1 MTRRRRTAANGEG
14 SLYEEADYGRPD
26 PETGKRPIRRMIWVA
41 TYRLDG
47 DHRLKRARG
56 KTRAEAVRARAEAI
70 ERHRNQGTVK
80 AVEARQITLAEL
92 AGRWRSQ
99 VIEVDIQMRTTS
111 QDFYRKEVARFGP
124 LLGLPVVEVDYRQVM
139 AWRSDLVK
147 AGRVPKTVN
156 STVGTLRR
164 VLDFGVDSNIIPTN
178 PVVRVKALKLPAARD
193 DRYTLSADE
202 TARLLGV
209 TDTNRYGAVVSLLF
223 LQGWRISEALGLA
236 WGDIDFAASTADVQ
250 RGCHDDPLEG
260 LSLGPV
266 KTGATEGLKLLTPG
280 VIARLQARRV
290 QADKERAAVGE
301 AWPTHR
307 YEGAEVEPVFLTAKG
322 GLVRRQTIDS
332 LMRRAGTSIGLDG
345 SKLGTHV
352 GRRSK
357 ATRMRSAGE
366 SSESIAL
373 SLGQTDV
380 KTTRRSY
387 VQGPGDELRRVEQ
400 AASRLL
406 DVPFVPPS

>member
-14 SLYEEADYGRPD
+14 SLYEEPDYGRPD
-26 PETGKRPIRRMIWVA
+26 LETGKRPIRRMVWVA
-41 TYRLDG
+41 TYRLPG

-56 KTRAEAVRARAEAI
+56 KTRAEAVRARADAI
-70 ERHRNQGTVK
+70 ARHSDQGAVK
-80 AVEARQITLAEL
+80 AAEARTITLAEL
-92 AGRWRSQ
+92 AGRWLSQ
-99 VIEVDIQMRTTS
+99 VIEVDRDMRSTS
-111 QDFYRKEVARFGP
+111 RDFYRKEIARFGP
-124 LLGLPVVEVDYRQVM
+124 LLGLPVVEVDYTRVM
-139 AWRSDLVK
+139 AWRAELVK

-156 STVGTLRR
+156 SSVGTLRR
-164 VLDFGVDSNIIPTN
+164 VLDFGVNSDIIDAN
-178 PVVRVKALKLPAARD
+178 PAARVKALKLPAARD
-193 DRYTLSADE
+193 DRYTLSGDE
-202 TARLLGV
+202 TAQLLAV
-209 TDTNRYGAVVSLLF
+209 TDHNRYGAVVALLF
-223 LQGWRISEALGLA
+223 LQGWRVSEALGLA
-236 WGDIDFAASTADVQ
+236 WGDIDFVAGTAIVQ

-266 KTGATEGLKLLTPG
+266 KTGATIGVKLLTPG
-280 VIARLQARRV
+280 VVARLEARRV
-290 QADKERAAVGE
+290 QADRERATADE

-307 YEGAEVEPVFLTAKG
+307 YDGAEVEPIFLTAKG

-332 LMRRAGTSIGLDG
+332 LMRRAGTSVGLDA

-366 SSESIAL
+366 SSERIAL
-373 SLGQTDV
+373 SLGQSDV
-380 KTTRRSY
+380 KTTKRSY
-387 VQGPGDELRRVEQ
+387 IQGAGDELRRVEQ